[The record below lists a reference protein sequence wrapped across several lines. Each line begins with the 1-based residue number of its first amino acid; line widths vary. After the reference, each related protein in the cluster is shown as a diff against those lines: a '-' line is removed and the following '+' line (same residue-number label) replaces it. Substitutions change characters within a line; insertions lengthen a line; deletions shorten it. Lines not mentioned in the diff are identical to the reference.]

1 MNTDLLGQ
9 TAMIVS
15 SHVAHNAVQPTQ
27 VGDLIRDVYRTL
39 TDLRTGTEG
48 PPILRAVVA
57 TGYEAAL
64 DGTQLPNPAVPI
76 RSSVTRQYIVCLE
89 DGKKLKTLKRHL
101 MTSFN
106 MTPEQYRARWGLP
119 ANYPMVAPEYAER
132 RSAMAKQNGLGRRAD
147 DDDLQDE
154 PVAIAPPPAPAKV
167 AIRQIPVGV
176 SGIKKRKQRRAA

>member
-1 MNTDLLGQ
+1 L
-9 TAMIVS
+9 IVS
-15 SHVAHNAVQPTQ
+15 SHVANNPVEPTQ

-48 PPILRAVVA
+48 PPIRAVVA
-57 TGYEAAL
+57 TGYEAL
-64 DGTQLPNPAVPI
+64 NGTQLPNPAVPI
-76 RSSVTRQYIVCLE
+76 KTSVTRQYIVCLE

-154 PVAIAPPPAPAKV
+154 PVAIAPRTPAPAKV